1 MPAHLT
7 PDEIAAI
14 HHAAAGPERPW
25 SASEIE
31 QMLASPGAFVLSLPG
46 AFLLGRA
53 IAGEA
58 EVLML
63 ATHPDHRRQGHAARL
78 LAGFEAEARLRGAA
92 SAYLE
97 VAQDNAPAQALY
109 DQAGFT
115 RAGRRPAYY
124 QRPGGAVSALILIK
138 PL

>member
-1 MPAHLT
+1 MT

-14 HHAAAGPERPW
+14 HHASAGPERPW
-25 SASEIE
+25 SAAEIGE
-31 QMLASPGAFVLSLPG
+31 MLASPGAFVLG
-46 AFLLGRA
+46 EAGTAFLLGRA

-63 ATHPDHRRQGHAARL
+63 ATHPDHRRQGHAAAL
-78 LAGFEAEARLRGAA
+78 LQGFEEEARARGAA
-92 SAYLE
+92 SAFLE
-97 VAQDNAPAQALY
+97 VAEDNAPARALY
-109 DQAGFT
+109 GGAGYT

-124 QRPGGAVSALILIK
+124 PRPGGAVSALILIK

>member
-1 MPAHLT
+1 MTAE
-7 PDEIAAI
+7 EIAEI
-14 HHAAAGPERPW
+14 HHASAGPERPW
-25 SASEIE
+25 SASEIAG
-31 QMLASPGAFVLSLPG
+31 MLASPGAFALSRPG

-63 ATHPDHRRQGHAARL
+63 ATHPSHRRQGKAAAL
-78 LAGFEAEARLRGAA
+78 LAGFDAEARRREAT
-92 SAYLE
+92 SAFLE
-97 VAQDNAPAQALY
+97 VAEDNAPARALY
-109 DQAGFT
+109 EAAGYT

-124 QRPGGAVSALILIK
+124 PRPSGAVSALILIK